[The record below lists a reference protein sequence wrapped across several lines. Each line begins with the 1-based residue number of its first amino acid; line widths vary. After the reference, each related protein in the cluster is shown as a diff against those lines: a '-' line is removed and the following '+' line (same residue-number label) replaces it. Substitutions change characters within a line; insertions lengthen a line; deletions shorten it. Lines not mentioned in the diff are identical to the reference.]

1 MGHIRCA
8 IQTIAGPPVKS
19 VRHAGMQRHAISHR
33 PVLLRPRSLV
43 TSPKFSKQ
51 LRTPGTTVQS
61 VRKPIVA
68 AATQLGTVKMVV
80 QGRQIELTPSIKQ
93 YAEEKVGKAVSHFE
107 GAVKEVDVT
116 LSVSGGD
123 AGHGKRRQ
131 RTEITLYTLRNG
143 IVRAEDVE
151 ENMYASI
158 DLVCD
163 RLTRKLRKVKDKAI
177 AKGKWQG
184 RGDPKGS
191 SSIKQQEATVEMTD
205 EDSDAEFAEEPE
217 PQTLQPAQAS
227 HDSPATHEVMRTK
240 NFFLKPMT
248 VEAAVEQCDQ
258 LGHDFYVFR
267 ESSSDQVQVVY
278 KRRTTGYGVIVP
290 VNEE

>member
-1 MGHIRCA
+1 MEHMHCA
-8 IQTIAGPPVKS
+8 IQQSGGPSIKS
-19 VRHAGMQRHAISHR
+19 VRHAGMQCHAISHR
-33 PVLLRPRSLV
+33 PVLLQPRSLV
-43 TSPKFSKQ
+43 SNLKIKQ
-51 LRTPGTTVQS
+51 LRTPRSIVQS
-61 VRKPIVA
+61 LRKLVVA
-68 AATQLGTVKMVV
+68 AATQSGTVKMVV

-184 RGDPKGS
+184 RGGPKGS
-191 SSIKQQEATVEMTD
+191 SSIKQQEATVEAD

>member
-1 MGHIRCA
+1 LPKANGKGEGVQKAAVLSSSKRYSTHKAVALTLLTLGIY
-8 IQTIAGPPVKS
+8 
-19 VRHAGMQRHAISHR
+19 SH
-33 PVLLRPRSLV
+33 PN
-43 TSPKFSKQ
+43 
-51 LRTPGTTVQS
+51 
-61 VRKPIVA
+61 
-68 AATQLGTVKMVV
+68 
-80 QGRQIELTPSIKQ
+80 IKLQ
-93 YAEEKVGKAVSHFE
+93 YAIC
-107 GAVKEVDVT
+107 T
-116 LSVSGGD
+116 L
-123 AGHGKRRQ
+123 
-131 RTEITLYTLRNG
+131 TLRSHTN
-143 IVRAEDVE
+143 RA
-151 ENMYASI
+151 YF
-158 DLVCD
+158 L
-163 RLTRKLRKVKDKAI
+163 L
-177 AKGKWQG
+177 Q
-184 RGDPKGS
+184 
-191 SSIKQQEATVEMTD
+191 ATVETD

>member
-1 MGHIRCA
+1 MNVAASYRA
-8 IQTIAGPPVKS
+8 TLLWR
-19 VRHAGMQRHAISHR
+19 RHAPVGMSRQTRALSR
-33 PVLLRPRSLV
+33 GLSSLKLDSLV
-43 TSPKFSKQ
+43 CPFLASRTQSSPRQ
-51 LRTPGTTVQS
+51 LVSQHLRNGA
-61 VRKPIVA
+61 IVA
-68 AATQLGTVKMVV
+68 SGSQSGTVKMVV
-80 QGRQIELTPSIKQ
+80 QGRKIELTPSIRQ
-93 YAEEKVGKAVSHFE
+93 YAEEKVGNAVSHFE
-107 GAVKEVDVT
+107 GAIKEVDVT

-143 IVRAEDVE
+143 IVRAEDEE

-184 RGDPKGS
+184 RSGPKGS
-191 SSIKQQEATVEMTD
+191 SSIKQDSVPVEATD
-205 EDSDAEFAEEPE
+205 EDSDMEYEVEPE
-217 PQTLQPAQAS
+217 LPEKGQARR
-227 HDSPATHEVMRTK
+227 SPSSVHEVMRTK
-240 NFFLKPMT
+240 NFFLKPLS

-267 ESSSDQVQVVY
+267 ESISDQVQVVY
-278 KRRTTGYGVIVP
+278 KRRAAGYGVIVP

>member
-1 MGHIRCA
+1 M
-8 IQTIAGPPVKS
+8 
-19 VRHAGMQRHAISHR
+19 
-33 PVLLRPRSLV
+33 
-43 TSPKFSKQ
+43 
-51 LRTPGTTVQS
+51 
-61 VRKPIVA
+61 
-68 AATQLGTVKMVV
+68 
-80 QGRQIELTPSIKQ
+80 LTC
-93 YAEEKVGKAVSHFE
+93 
-107 GAVKEVDVT
+107 
-116 LSVSGGD
+116 
-123 AGHGKRRQ
+123 R
-131 RTEITLYTLRNG
+131 
-143 IVRAEDVE
+143 
-151 ENMYASI
+151 YASI

-184 RGDPKGS
+184 RGGPKGS
-191 SSIKQQEATVEMTD
+191 TSIKQQEATMETIE

-217 PQTLQPAQAS
+217 PQTPEPAS
-227 HDSPATHEVMRTK
+227 HDSPAIYEVMRTK
-240 NFFLKPMT
+240 NFFLKPTT

>member
-1 MGHIRCA
+1 MGHMHCA
-8 IQTIAGPPVKS
+8 IQKTAGPPFKS
-19 VRHAGMQRHAISHR
+19 IRHAGMQCLAISYR
-33 PVLLRPRSLV
+33 PVLLQPRSLIS
-43 TSPKFSKQ
+43 SPKSPKE
-51 LRTPGTTVQS
+51 LRTPRSIVQS
-61 VRKPIVA
+61 VRKPTVA
-68 AATQLGTVKMVV
+68 AATHSGTVKMVV

-93 YAEEKVGKAVSHFE
+93 YAEDKVGKAVSHFE
-107 GAVKEVDVT
+107 GSVKEVDVT

-184 RGDPKGS
+184 RGGPKGS
-191 SSIKQQEATVEMTD
+191 SSIKQQEVTVETAD
-205 EDSDAEFAEEPE
+205 EESDAEFAEEPE
-217 PQTLQPAQAS
+217 PQTPLPAQAS
-227 HDSPATHEVMRTK
+227 HDSPALHEVMRTK